1 MSDLENKFKDI
12 ESKIEFQFNS
22 KITEIEKKLELI
34 NNLLTALDYKKIE
47 SIYFKSKLK
56 NKISNNKLITFK
68 DKIYKRQV
76 YLYCQRKKIY
86 LLMTNEG
93 KVIQSCNKSK
103 WEVQINFSDNSII
116 FFSNNLYLKENKGN
130 LEGSKDSE
138 KWNFEIS
145 NKSDYY
151 FIYPKRI
158 TNNIISVES
167 QEIKVNKNKP
177 GDYEQ
182 FKLIDAIEN
191 YFDNDKNKD
200 SSNLSKN
207 VLDLFD
213 STSI

>member
-1 MSDLENKFKDI
+1 MSDLKNKFKEI

-22 KITEIEKKLELI
+22 KITEIEKKMEHI
-34 NNLLTALDYKKIE
+34 NNLLKALDYKKIE
-47 SIYFKSKLK
+47 NIYFKSKLK
-56 NKISNNKLITFK
+56 NKISNDKLITFK

-76 YLYCQRKKIY
+76 YLYCKRKKIY

-116 FFSNNLYLKENKGN
+116 FYSNDLYLKENEGN
-130 LEGSKDSE
+130 IEGSKDLE

-151 FIYPKRI
+151 FIFPKRL

-177 GDYEQ
+177 GEFEQ

-191 YFDNDKNKD
+191 YFDNDNNQD
-200 SSNLSKN
+200 SSNLSRN
-207 VLDLFD
+207 VKDLLD

>member
-1 MSDLENKFKDI
+1 MS
-12 ESKIEFQFNS
+12 
-22 KITEIEKKLELI
+22 
-34 NNLLTALDYKKIE
+34 
-47 SIYFKSKLK
+47 
-56 NKISNNKLITFK
+56 

-138 KWNFEIS
+138 KWNFEIN

>member
-1 MSDLENKFKDI
+1 MSDLKNKFKEI

-22 KITEIEKKLELI
+22 KITEIEKKMEHI
-34 NNLLTALDYKKIE
+34 NNLLKALDYKKIE
-47 SIYFKSKLK
+47 NIYFKSKLK
-56 NKISNNKLITFK
+56 NKISNDKLITFK

-76 YLYCQRKKIY
+76 YLYCKRKKIY

-116 FFSNNLYLKENKGN
+116 FYSNDLYLKENEGN
-130 LEGSKDSE
+130 IEGSKDLE

-151 FIYPKRI
+151 FIFPKRL

-177 GDYEQ
+177 GEFEQ

-191 YFDNDKNKD
+191 YFDNDNNQD
-200 SSNLSKN
+200 SSNFSGN
-207 VLDLFD
+207 VKDLFD